1 MADEPLPA
9 PVQVMFSVAKK
20 RYKRAV
26 DRNLLKRRMR
36 ETYRL
41 QKQVG
46 LYEHLLATDRTILLS
61 LGYIGK
67 DITSVELMEKKMR
80 KLLQQLREGFGQ

>member
-1 MADEPLPA
+1 MADEQLPA

-46 LYEHLLATDRTILLS
+46 LYEHLLAADKTILLS

-67 DITSVELMEKKMR
+67 EIATVELMEKKMR